1 MSKPAQKRAPV
12 VAISAPVEGALWMIA
27 ASTCWALMSA
37 MIRYISMDLSSLEIA
52 FFRILFAAVI
62 MIPHM
67 VRNRTGFFPRKH
79 RGLYLLRAALHASAM
94 LCWFFALTMMPLA
107 PATALYFT
115 APFFATVLAVLF
127 LGEVVHTR
135 RWVAVAAGFA
145 GAMLI
150 LRPGFVTPEWGAI
163 LVLGTAITSAIG
175 RITVRTLTRDQSP
188 NDMVA
193 YNFNILIPVMLV
205 PALFVWQWPTLEMT
219 AWLAALG
226 IIGAVS
232 HLFMTR
238 AYVVAEASQ
247 VAPFDFTQLIVVS
260 LIGYL
265 AFSEIPDE
273 WTVAGSILI
282 AGSAI
287 YIAQREAIARKQKAK
302 QGAVA

>member
-37 MIRYISMDLSSLEIA
+37 MIRYLSTDLPPLEVA
-52 FFRILFAAVI
+52 FFRILFAAFI

-67 VRNRTGFFPRKH
+67 VRNRTGLLPRSH
-79 RGLYLLRAALHASAM
+79 IGLYLVRAALHAGAM
-94 LCWFFALTMMPLA
+94 LFWYFALTMMPLA

-115 APFFATVLAVLF
+115 APFFATILAVLF
-127 LGEVVHTR
+127 LGEVVRAR
-135 RWVAVAAGFA
+135 RWLAVAAGFA

-150 LRPGFVTPEWGAI
+150 LRPGLEAPEWGAV
-163 LVLGTAITSAIG
+163 LVLGTAITSAVG
-175 RITVRTLTRDQSP
+175 RITVRTLTRDQTP

-193 YNFNILIPVMLV
+193 YNFTILTPILLIP
-205 PALFVWQWPTLEMT
+205 AIFVWQWPSLEML
-219 AWLAALG
+219 AWLGALG
-226 IIGAVS
+226 VVGAVS

-247 VAPFDFTQLIVVS
+247 VAPFDFTQLIVVAV
-260 LIGYL
+260 IGYL
-265 AFSEIPDE
+265 AFGEIPDG
-273 WTVAGSILI
+273 WTIAGSILI

-287 YIAQREAIARKQKAK
+287 YIAQREAAARKINRA
-302 QGAVA
+302 AS

>member
-37 MIRYISMDLSSLEIA
+37 MIRYLATDLPPVEVA
-52 FFRILFAAVI
+52 FFRILFAAFI
-62 MIPHM
+62 MVPHM
-67 VRNRTGFFPRKH
+67 VRNRTGIFPRTH
-79 RGLYLLRAALHASAM
+79 RGLYLVRAALHAGAM
-94 LCWFFALTMMPLA
+94 LCWFSALTMMPLA

-115 APFFATVLAVLF
+115 APFFATILAVLF
-127 LGEVVHTR
+127 LGEVVRTR
-135 RWVAVAAGFA
+135 RWIAVAAGFA

-150 LRPGFVTPEWGAI
+150 LRPGLEAPEWGAI

-193 YNFNILIPVMLV
+193 YNFTILTPVLLV
-205 PALFVWQWPTLEMT
+205 PAILVWQWPTLEML

-226 IIGAVS
+226 IVGAVS

-247 VAPFDFTQLIVVS
+247 IAPFDFTQLIVVAF
-260 LIGYL
+260 IGYL
-265 AFSEIPDE
+265 IFGEIPDE
-273 WTVAGSILI
+273 WTI
-282 AGSAI
+282 AGSVLIAAAAI
-287 YIAQREAIARKQKAK
+287 YIAQREAAARKAK
-302 QGAVA
+302 RVAT

>member
-1 MSKPAQKRAPV
+1 
-12 VAISAPVEGALWMIA
+12 MIA

-37 MIRYISMDLSSLEIA
+37 MIRYLSTDLPSLEVA
-52 FFRILFAAVI
+52 FFRILFAAII
-62 MIPHM
+62 MVPHM
-67 VRNRTGFFPRKH
+67 VRKRTGLFPRKH
-79 RGLYLLRAALHASAM
+79 RGLYLVRAALHAGAM
-94 LCWFFALTMMPLA
+94 LFWYFALTMMPLA

-115 APFFATVLAVLF
+115 APFFATILAVLF
-127 LGEVVHTR
+127 LGEVVRAR
-135 RWVAVAAGFA
+135 RWVAVAAGFV

-150 LRPGFVTPEWGAI
+150 LRPGLVAPEWGAI

-188 NDMVA
+188 NDMVT
-193 YNFNILIPVMLV
+193 YNFNILTPVMLI
-205 PALFVWQWPTLEMT
+205 PALFVWQWPSLEMT

-226 IIGAVS
+226 IVGAVS

-247 VAPFDFTQLIVVS
+247 VAPFDFTQLIVVAV
-260 LIGYL
+260 IGYL
-265 AFSEIPDE
+265 AFHEVPDE

-282 AGSAI
+282 AGAAI
-287 YIAQREAIARKQKAK
+287 YIAQREAVARKRKAK

>member
-1 MSKPAQKRAPV
+1 
-12 VAISAPVEGALWMIA
+12 
-27 ASTCWALMSA
+27 MSA
-37 MIRYISMDLSSLEIA
+37 MIRYISMDLSSLEVA

-62 MIPHM
+62 MLPHM
-67 VRNRTGFFPRKH
+67 VRKKTGFFPRKH
-79 RGLYLLRAALHASAM
+79 RGLYLLRSALHASSM

-115 APFFATVLAVLF
+115 APFFATILAVLF
-127 LGEVVHTR
+127 LGEVVRAR

-150 LRPGFVTPEWGAI
+150 LRPGFVAPEWGAI

-226 IIGAVS
+226 IVGAVS

-273 WTVAGSILI
+273 WTVAGSVLI

-287 YIAQREAIARKQKAK
+287 YIAQREAVARKQKAK
-302 QGAVA
+302 QEAAA